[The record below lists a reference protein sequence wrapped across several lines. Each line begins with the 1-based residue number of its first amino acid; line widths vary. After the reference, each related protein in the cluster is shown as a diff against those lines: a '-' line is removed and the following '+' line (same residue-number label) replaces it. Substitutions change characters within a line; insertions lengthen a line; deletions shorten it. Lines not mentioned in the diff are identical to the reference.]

1 MAFRILSIDGG
12 GLRGIVP
19 ALVLK
24 HVQDLSVARRARNTV
39 VVPADPASPDD
50 AQFRIQNS
58 FDLLAGAST
67 GALIAAGLSVADRN
81 IADPRHT
88 IDDLIGV
95 YRNRGKVIFPI
106 KNRLHACW
114 RRQDFSYLFRP
125 QFRPDGL
132 DSVLRSLL
140 YEPEPYSPTLW
151 DCTRPLFICSY
162 DLATNSPLIFTT
174 RAALDNPKQNVKLI
188 DACRATSA
196 GPTYLPPYRFALEH
210 AHDRASTDTVT
221 AIDGG
226 IFMNNPAMAALM
238 EVLSNQRGQFYDVPD
253 LDLSDIYLLSIG
265 TGHLPQRIAER
276 SRRWGRYGWIKP
288 ALEVMMWGSSQAVD
302 DQVRT
307 ALGLRARSGRLNYL
321 RINVEIKD
329 RKFADMANS
338 DAASLKHMEE
348 RFEEDFM
355 RNAFI
360 QDQLLLFIEH
370 AELDRAS

>member
-1 MAFRILSIDGG
+1 VAFRILSIDGG

-19 ALVLK
+19 ALILK
-24 HVQDLSVARRARNTV
+24 HVQELSLARRARSTPGAS
-39 VVPADPASPDD
+39 VPTGTSDD

-67 GALIAAGLSVADRN
+67 GALISAGLSVADRN
-81 IADPRHT
+81 SADPRHT
-88 IDDLIGV
+88 IEDIIEV
-95 YRNRGKVIFPI
+95 YRKRGKVIFPI

-125 QFRPDGL
+125 QFKPDGL

-151 DCTRPLFICSY
+151 DCTRPLLICSY

-174 RAALDNPKQNVKLI
+174 RAALDNPKRNVKLI

-210 AHDRASTDTVT
+210 SHDRASTDTVT

-238 EVLSNQRGQFYDVPD
+238 EVLCYQRGEFYDVPN
-253 LDLSDIYLLSIG
+253 LDLADTYLLSIG

-276 SRRWGRYGWIKP
+276 SRRWGRFGWIKP

-302 DQVRT
+302 EQVRT

-338 DAASLKHMEE
+338 DDASLKHMEE
-348 RFEEDFM
+348 RVEEDFI
-355 RNAFI
+355 RNAFM
-360 QDQLLLFIEH
+360 QDELLRFIEN